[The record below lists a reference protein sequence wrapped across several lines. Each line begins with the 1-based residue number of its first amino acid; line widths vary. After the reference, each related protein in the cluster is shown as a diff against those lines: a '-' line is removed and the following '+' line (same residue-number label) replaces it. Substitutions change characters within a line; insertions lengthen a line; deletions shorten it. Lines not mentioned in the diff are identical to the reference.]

1 MTDLVALYREAS
13 EACHKA
19 KRALT
24 RLRDNGKQRGIAV
37 EVVRGRKVAVGTVGV
52 LEAWGENQYGDWC
65 KVRIG
70 HDSVFIAAR
79 NVTFP
84 ELYAAIT
91 DAASVCSAADDAR
104 RAIAD
109 AVVADAGVNLAK
121 PVERGQT
128 VLNAYS
134 DDWSAVYACNPEA
147 SDAVVKLAVE
157 LLDPPESS
165 WGKLRYSHGSRVES
179 RSGDRV
185 TVRSSVGLCD

>member
-1 MTDLVALYREAS
+1 MTDLVSLYREACD
-13 EACHKA
+13 AYNKA

-24 RLRDNGKQRGIAV
+24 RQRDNGKQRGIAV
-37 EVVRGRKVAVGTVGV
+37 EVVRGRKVAIGTVGV
-52 LEAWGENQYGDWC
+52 LEAWGENQYGEWC

-70 HDSVFIAAR
+70 NDSVFIAAH

-84 ELYAAIT
+84 EWYAAIE
-91 DAASVCSAADDAR
+91 DASNAVSQAEDAR
-104 RAIAD
+104 NAVRD
-109 AVVADAGVNLAK
+109 AVIAEAGVNLSE
-121 PVERGQT
+121 PLESEQPR
-128 VLNAYS
+128 LNAYS
-134 DDWSAVYACNPEA
+134 DDWSALYACNPEA

>member
-1 MTDLVALYREAS
+1 MTDLVSLYREACD
-13 EACHKA
+13 AYNKA

-70 HDSVFIAAR
+70 TESVFIASR
-79 NVTFP
+79 NVSFP

-91 DAASVCSAADDAR
+91 DAATACSAAEDAR
-104 RAIAD
+104 KAIAD
-109 AVVADAGVNLAK
+109 AIVAEAGVNLAK
-121 PVERGQT
+121 PVEQGKT
-128 VLNAYS
+128 ALNAYS
-134 DDWSAVYACNPEA
+134 DDWSSVYACNPEA
-147 SDAVVKLAVE
+147 SDSVVRLAVE

-165 WGKLRYSHGSRVES
+165 WGKLRYSHGSHVQS
-179 RSGDRV
+179 RDGDRV